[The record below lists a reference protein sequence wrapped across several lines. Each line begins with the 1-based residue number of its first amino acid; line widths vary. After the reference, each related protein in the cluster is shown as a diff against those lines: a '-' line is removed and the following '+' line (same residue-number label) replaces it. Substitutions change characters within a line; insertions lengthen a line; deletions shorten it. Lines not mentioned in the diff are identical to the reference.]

1 MTITDQTQPLT
12 SPLVADVYRDIH
24 KGIRSYLFSVVSEA
38 GSIDP
43 SDRTSRSAL
52 AQRVSSLASLLESH
66 AEHEDGFFQ
75 PVIEVHQPRLAEI
88 VATDHARFE
97 VRFRD
102 ITEMAL
108 LLGDG
113 PRDARFVT
121 QQLYLEL
128 ASFTGA
134 YLQHQDLEERVVNPT
149 IEAAIG
155 ADTLREIDASL
166 VASIPP
172 HEMADAL
179 AVMLPA
185 MNVDDRSEL
194 LGGIQAGAPAEVFAG
209 IWGLAGSVL
218 TPADLTAVATRLG
231 IPA

>member
-1 MTITDQTQPLT
+1 MTITEDPRPLT

-24 KGIRSYLFSVVSEA
+24 KGIRACLFSVVSQA
-38 GSIDP
+38 GTVDP
-43 SDRTSRSAL
+43 GDRVARAAL
-52 AQRVSSLASLLESH
+52 AQRVSSLASMLESH
-66 AEHEDGFFQ
+66 AEHEDRFMQ
-75 PVIEVHQPRLAEI
+75 PVIETHQPRVAEI
-88 VATDHARFE
+88 VVADHARFE
-97 VRFRD
+97 LRFRD

-134 YLQHQDLEERVVNPT
+134 YLQHQDLEERVVNPAL
-149 IEAAIG
+149 EAAIG
-155 ADTLREIDASL
+155 AEALLAIDAAL

-172 HEMADAL
+172 QEMADTL

-185 MNVDDRSEL
+185 MNVEDRVDL
-194 LGGIQAGAPAEVFAG
+194 LAGIRSDAPAEVFAG
-209 IWGLAGSVL
+209 VWGLAGSVL
-218 TPADLTAVATRLG
+218 TPADVAAVAARLG
-231 IPA
+231 IQA